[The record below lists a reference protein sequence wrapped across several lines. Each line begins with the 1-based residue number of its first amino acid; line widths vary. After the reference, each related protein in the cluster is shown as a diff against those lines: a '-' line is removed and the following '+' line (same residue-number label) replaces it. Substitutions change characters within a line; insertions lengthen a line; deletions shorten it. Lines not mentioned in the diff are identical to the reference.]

1 MIRRRLSVLLASC
14 VGLMALADWLFYGQ
28 PAGWTFALFFLAAA
42 MLVTLKGGA
51 HLRGLP
57 GAAAIAA
64 VLGLLAALV
73 IQPGPLVVVMCVL
86 SIAVLAILAREPLPQ
101 DAAALTLRL
110 LVFALKSPLQ
120 WVLDVRPL
128 RRIFQRR
135 QFGTPG
141 KSILNWTLPIAGS
154 MLFLGLFAVANPL
167 LSLELDIWGQ
177 KLQGFFAGIS
187 LSPSRAFFWALTGLC
202 TWALLRVRT
211 LVARR
216 AAVPPQPHAMSV
228 ARASMLV
235 RCLALFNVIF
245 LVQTVLDVTYLFGG
259 LQLPQ
264 GMTYAE
270 YAHRGAYPLVA
281 TALLAATFVL
291 SAYRSGPATRETAAA
306 RRLVLLWIAQNI
318 FLTFSAAWRLHLYT
332 NVYSLTRLR
341 VAAGIWMLLVALGLA
356 WIGLRIAAGRSNRWL
371 VSRNL
376 ATISI
381 VLYACCFVN
390 FEGAI
395 AWHNVRHC
403 RELGG
408 IGTTVDYGYLND
420 LGEEAVPALLWMKQ
434 RGYPAPS
441 DALEAQ
447 QTRLAGLHGNW
458 RAWTYRRMKLWDES
472 LPQYARFR

>member
-14 VGLMALADWLFYGQ
+14 VGLIALADWLFYGQ
-28 PAGWTFALFFLAAA
+28 PAGWTFALFFFAAA
-42 MLVTLKGGA
+42 MLVALKGGP
-51 HLRGLP
+51 HLRGIS
-57 GAAAIAA
+57 GAGALIA

-73 IQPGPLVVVMCVL
+73 IQPGPLAVVMCAL
-86 SIAVLAILAREPLPQ
+86 SIAVLAIIAREPAPQ
-101 DAAALTLRL
+101 DAAALALRL
-110 LVFALKSPLQ
+110 TVFALKMPLQ
-120 WVLDVRPL
+120 WILDVRPL
-128 RRIFQRR
+128 RRILQRR
-135 QFGTPG
+135 QFGPSG
-141 KSILNWTLPIAGS
+141 KSLLNWTLPVAGS
-154 MLFLGLFAVANPL
+154 LFFLALFAVANPL
-167 LSLELDIWGQ
+167 LSLEFDLWAQ
-177 KLQGFFAGIS
+177 KLQGLFADIS
-187 LSPSRAFFWALTGLC
+187 LAPSRGFFWALTGLC
-202 TWALLRVRT
+202 AWALLRVRT

-216 AAVPPQPHAMSV
+216 SAVQPQSRPMSV
-228 ARASMLV
+228 GRASMLV

-245 LVQTVLDVTYLFGG
+245 LVQTVLDMTYLFGG

-376 ATISI
+376 ATIAI

-403 RELGG
+403 RELAG
-408 IGTTVDYGYLND
+408 IGAALDYRYLND

-434 RGYPAPS
+434 RGYPAPP
-441 DALEAQ
+441 DVLEAQ
-447 QTRLAGLHGNW
+447 QLRLAGLHDNW